1 MAKQKNSK
9 QKRGQDRQE
18 DLVQV
23 DAYLIPANQAEMYQ
37 TLREAVAQEALDYW
51 REKYPSVD
59 RLPDLEEG
67 EAIVVYGEDQSV
79 LFCFYLNPQN
89 ISQAQKA
96 RDKDQLAKF
105 LVKFEPDDE

>member
-37 TLREAVAQEALDYW
+37 TLREAVAQDALDYW

-67 EAIVVYGEDQSV
+67 EAIVVYDEDQSV
-79 LFCFYLNPQN
+79 LFRFYLNPQN